1 LSMPQACGGRAI
13 DAAKI
18 RDIASWL
25 MQRGADPHQ
34 QASKT
39 APKRV
44 TWDIENSD
52 DADDK
57 EHDADDEKD
66 KTGTAMP
73 VRSHTA
79 ISSLICLRY
88 SMRASDERKDHDDD
102 DDDDDDDDYDSW
114 TEELT
119 ALDQLLQVFISGA
132 AQAIQNEKVTVD
144 VRVIDFWDEMRRDD
158 SKHDVMLD
166 TADGPVGAHQ
176 MVLTRASS
184 MLAAMLSSGM
194 REGQE
199 QRIPCEDTTA
209 NATGLLLDLLY
220 TGSTT
225 QDVTLDN
232 GLSVFELAHRWQVQH
247 VLPIAERLLI
257 QLLAYPRFESIAE
270 LAVLK
275 GSRSFEQAVSKWGKA
290 SKMVKNQLD
299 AGGFSPAVRKLL
311 GEDDEPAVTRKRKSF

>member
-1 LSMPQACGGRAI
+1 MSERGIAKSLWYLLRDGEFDALKSTCPDKFCWGDHDSHGYTPLQRLVELSMPQACGGRAI

-225 QDVTLDN
+225 QDVTLDI
-232 GLSVFELAHRWQVQH
+232 
-247 VLPIAERLLI
+247 LPRPGDRTYGARLLYLCLHVFI
-257 QLLAYPRFESIAE
+257 VSSCFTE
-270 LAVLK
+270 VLYVYQS
-275 GSRSFEQAVSKWGKA
+275 G
-290 SKMVKNQLD
+290 
-299 AGGFSPAVRKLL
+299 
-311 GEDDEPAVTRKRKSF
+311 VTQ